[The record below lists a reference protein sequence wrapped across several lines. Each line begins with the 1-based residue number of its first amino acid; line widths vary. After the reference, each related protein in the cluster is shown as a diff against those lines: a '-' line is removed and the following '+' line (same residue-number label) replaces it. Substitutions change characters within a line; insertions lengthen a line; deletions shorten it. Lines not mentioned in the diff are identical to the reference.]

1 MARRRQAVTVE
12 PLGIVELGEVCARM
26 RARSLD
32 AFERCGRWV
41 TSTPPGELQRLL
53 AEACHRH
60 AWHAE
65 LWAARAPAIPSIDL
79 EALTAAARGVR
90 DLPGVEVYRE
100 LLDELTSELDALTA
114 RVDPVL
120 DPSTIRTIAL
130 VRTDLTALR
139 DRLP

>member
-65 LWAARAPAIPSIDL
+65 LWAARAPAIPPVDL
-79 EALTAAARGVR
+79 EALTAAARRAG
-90 DLPGVEVYRE
+90 DLPGVEAYRE
-100 LLDELTSELDALTA
+100 LLDELATELDELTS

-120 DPSTIRTIAL
+120 DPSTTRTIAL
-130 VRTDLTALR
+130 VRTDVASIR

>member
-1 MARRRQAVTVE
+1 MTVE

-65 LWAARAPAIPSIDL
+65 LWAARAPAIPPVDL
-79 EALTAAARGVR
+79 EALTAAPRRPPADV
-90 DLPGVEVYRE
+90 DAYRA
-100 LLDELTSELDALTA
+100 LLDELANELDELTP

-120 DPSTIRTIAL
+120 DPSTTRTIAL
-130 VRTDLTALR
+130 VRTDVAALR